1 MNINIF
7 FCTFENNFLIKP
19 SITLYMKNF
28 IPSYLTISCVILL
41 IFTVASCADKKQEA
55 PPPPD
60 IQVVEVIQKDVPIYN
75 EFVGQV
81 YGEKDI
87 PIRARV
93 EGFLEGI
100 HFKEGLKVTKGQLLY
115 SIDPLPFEAKVNSQ
129 KSRLSEAETMQVKAK
144 SDLDR
149 YIPLAK
155 KNAVSQSDLDAKQ
168 AQYDA
173 AVSSVAAARSNLRS
187 AEIELGYCRIY
198 SPIYGII
205 GKTLARVGDFVG
217 REPNPVILNTVSK
230 TDNVRVTFFLTEA
243 DYLFIAREYQQVIK
257 KELKNELKK
266 EEKAVLQL
274 ILSDGSTYAHTGKVD
289 FIDRGVDASTGT
301 ILIQASFPNPNFL
314 LRPGLYA
321 KVKVKMENRKN
332 AILVPQRCVMEL
344 QGQHSVYVVN
354 TENKIESR
362 TIKTGARIGD
372 LWLVN
377 EGLKPKDKIVLEGL
391 QRVAGGME
399 IKPVITEFESKINQ
413 Q

>member
-1 MNINIF
+1 MVRQN
-7 FCTFENNFLIKP
+7 TYHPVIK
-19 SITLYMKNF
+19 ILMLF
-28 IPSYLTISCVILL
+28 IIVSTIHLSC
-41 IFTVASCADKKQEA
+41 SEHKKEEAA
-55 PPPPD
+55 PPE
-60 IQVVEVIQKDVPIYN
+60 IQVVQVIQKDVPIYN

-115 SIDPLPFEAKVNSQ
+115 SIDPLPFEARVNSQ
-129 KSRLSEAETMQVKAK
+129 KSKLAEAKTMQVKAK

-173 AVSSVAAARSNLRS
+173 ALSSVDAARANLKS
-187 AEIELGYCRIY
+187 AEIELGYCEIY
-198 SPIYGII
+198 SPINGII
-205 GKTLARVGDFVG
+205 GKTEAREGDFVG

-230 TDNVRVTFFLTEA
+230 TDNVRVTFFLTES
-243 DYLFIAREYQQVIK
+243 DYLFIAREYRKDIK
-257 KELKNELKK
+257 AGATGNLKDED
-266 EEKAVLQL
+266 KAKIEL
-274 ILSDGSTYAHTGKVD
+274 ILSDGKTYAHTGTVD

-301 ILIQASFPNPNFL
+301 ILIQASFPNPDFL

-321 KVKVKMENRKN
+321 KVKVKMKTVDGGL
-332 AILVPQRCVMEL
+332 LVPQRCVMEL
-344 QGQHSVYVVN
+344 QGQHSVYVVT

-362 TIKTGARIGD
+362 TIKTGSRIGD
-372 LWLVN
+372 LWLIKK
-377 EGLKPKDKIVLEGL
+377 GLKPNDKIVLEGL
-391 QRVAGGME
+391 QKVANGME
-399 IKPVITEFESKINQ
+399 IKPVITEFESKTEKK
-413 Q
+413 

>member
-1 MNINIF
+1 MIR
-7 FCTFENNFLIKP
+7 KHR
-19 SITLYMKNF
+19 
-28 IPSYLTISCVILL
+28 LTYIVVLL
-41 IFTVASCADKKQEA
+41 IPAFLVSILFSSCKEKKQMKA
-55 PPPPD
+55 PPPE
-60 IQVVEVIQKDVPIYN
+60 IQVVQVIQKDVPIYN

-129 KSRLSEAETMQVKAK
+129 KSRLAEAETMQVKAK

-149 YIPLAK
+149 YVPLAK

-173 AVSSVAAARSNLRS
+173 AVSSVDAARSNLKS

-198 SPIYGII
+198 SPINGII

-230 TDNVRVTFFLTEA
+230 TNNVRVTFFLTEA
-243 DYLFIAREYQQVIK
+243 DYLSIAREYQQDIK
-257 KELKNELKK
+257 KDLKSELKD
-266 EEKAVLQL
+266 EEKTKLEL
-274 ILSDGSTYAHTGKVD
+274 ILSDGSTYKHTGKVD

-301 ILIQASFPNPNFL
+301 ILIQATFPNPNFL

-321 KVKVKMENRKN
+321 KVKVKMKTVDDGL
-332 AILVPQRCVMEL
+332 LVPQRCVIEL
-344 QGQHSVYVVN
+344 QGQYSVFVVN
-354 TENKIESR
+354 KDSIVEARQIA
-362 TIKTGARIGD
+362 TGGRIGD
-372 LWLVN
+372 LWLIN
-377 EGLKPKDKIVLEGL
+377 DGLKAGETVVIEGL
-391 QRVAGGME
+391 QKVGSGV
-399 IKPVITEFESKINQ
+399 KVNPSLVEFKSINEQ
-413 Q
+413 

>member
-1 MNINIF
+1 MTRQINCHPVIK
-7 FCTFENNFLIKP
+7 FLTLFIIL
-19 SITLYMKNF
+19 SIVHY
-28 IPSYLTISCVILL
+28 SC
-41 IFTVASCADKKQEA
+41 SEQKKGEA
-55 PPPPD
+55 PPPE
-60 IQVVEVIQKDVPIYN
+60 ISVIEVIQKDVPIYS

-129 KSRLSEAETMQVKAK
+129 KSRLAEAETMQVKAK

-168 AQYDA
+168 AEYDA

-198 SPIYGII
+198 SPINGII
-205 GKTLARVGDFVG
+205 GKTLAREGDFVG

-230 TDNVRVTFFLTEA
+230 TDFVRVTFFLTEA
-243 DYLFIAREYQQVIK
+243 DYLFIAREYQQDIK
-257 KELKNELKK
+257 KELKSELKK
-266 EEKAVLQL
+266 EEKALLEL
-274 ILSDGSTYAHTGKVD
+274 ILSDGSTYKHTGTVD

-301 ILIQASFPNPNFL
+301 ILIQASFPNPDFL

-321 KVKVKMENRKN
+321 KVKVKMKTVDGGL
-332 AILVPQRCVMEL
+332 LVPQRCVMEL
-344 QGQHSVYVVN
+344 QGQHSVYAVN
-354 TENKIESR
+354 AENKIEAR
-362 TIKTGARIGD
+362 TIKAGARIGD
-372 LWLVN
+372 LWLIN
-377 EGLKPKDKIVLEGL
+377 EGLKPNDKIVIEGL
-391 QRVAGGME
+391 QLVSDGME

>member
-1 MNINIF
+1 MIRKNSRH
-7 FCTFENNFLIKP
+7 FLAKSLI
-19 SITLYMKNF
+19 IILVA
-28 IPSYLTISCVILL
+28 TIA
-41 IFTVASCADKKQEA
+41 FASCKEDKAMKA
-55 PPPPD
+55 PTPE
-60 IQVVEVIQKDVPIYN
+60 IKVVEVIQKDVPIYN

-129 KSRLSEAETMQVKAK
+129 KSRLAEAETMQVKAK

-168 AQYDA
+168 AEYDA
-173 AVSSVAAARSNLRS
+173 AVSSVSAARSNLRS
-187 AEIELGYCRIY
+187 SEIELGYCKIY
-198 SPIYGII
+198 SPINGII
-205 GKTLARVGDFVG
+205 GKTLAREGDFVG

-230 TDNVRVTFFLTEA
+230 TDNVRVTFFLTES
-243 DYLFIAREYQQVIK
+243 DYLFIAREYK
-257 KELKNELKK
+257 KDLIAGAKGNLKDED
-266 EEKAVLQL
+266 KATIEL
-274 ILSDGSTYAHTGKVD
+274 ILSDGSTYAHIGIVD

-301 ILIQASFPNPNFL
+301 ILVQASFPNPNFL

-332 AILVPQRCVMEL
+332 AILVPQRCVIEL
-344 QGQHSVYVVN
+344 QGQHSVYVVT
-354 TENKIESR
+354 TENKTKSQ

-377 EGLKPKDKIVLEGL
+377 EGLKPNDKVVLEGL
-391 QRVAGGME
+391 QKVGDGME
-399 IKPVITEFESKINQ
+399 IKPVITEFESVQKGK
-413 Q
+413 

>member
-1 MNINIF
+1 MIRKYTRQSFAKVLVIV
-7 FCTFENNFLIKP
+7 LLA
-19 SITLYMKNF
+19 SIA
-28 IPSYLTISCVILL
+28 LTACKEEK
-41 IFTVASCADKKQEA
+41 TTEA
-55 PPPPD
+55 PPPE

-100 HFKEGLKVTKGQLLY
+100 HFNEGLKVTKGQLLY

-129 KSRLSEAETMQVKAK
+129 KSRLAEAETMQVKAK

-168 AQYDA
+168 AEYDA
-173 AVSSVAAARSNLRS
+173 AVSSVAAAKSNLRS

-198 SPIYGII
+198 SPINGII
-205 GKTLARVGDFVG
+205 GKTLARGGDFVG

-243 DYLFIAREYQQVIK
+243 DYLFIAREYQQDIEK
-257 KELKNELKK
+257 DLKSELKD

-274 ILSDGSTYAHTGKVD
+274 ILSDGSTYKHTGKVD

-301 ILIQASFPNPNFL
+301 ILIQSSFPNPDFL

-321 KVKVKMENRKN
+321 KVKVKMETVDGGL
-332 AILVPQRCVMEL
+332 LVPQRCVIEL
-344 QGQHSVYVVN
+344 QGQYSVFVVN
-354 TENKIESR
+354 KDNTVEAR
-362 TIKTGARIGD
+362 QVTTGERIGD
-372 LWLVN
+372 LWLITDGLKAGETVVIDGLQKVGSGLKVNPTLVEFKSVN
-377 EGLKPKDKIVLEGL
+377 E
-391 QRVAGGME
+391 Q
-399 IKPVITEFESKINQ
+399 
-413 Q
+413 

>member
-1 MNINIF
+1 
-7 FCTFENNFLIKP
+7 
-19 SITLYMKNF
+19 MKNF
-28 IPSYLTISCVILL
+28 IPSFVTITSVMLL
-41 IFTVASCADKKQEA
+41 IIAVASCADKKQEA

-60 IQVVEVIQKDVPIYN
+60 IPVVEVIQKDVPIYN

-93 EGFLEGI
+93 EGLLEGI
-100 HFKEGLKVTKGQLLY
+100 YFNEGLKVTKDQLLY

-129 KSRLSEAETMQVKAK
+129 KSRLAEAETMQVKAK

-168 AQYDA
+168 AEYDA

-187 AEIELGYCRIY
+187 AEIELGYCKIY
-198 SPIYGII
+198 SPINGII

-230 TDNVRVTFFLTEA
+230 TDNIRVTFFLTEA
-243 DYLFIAREYQQVIK
+243 DYLSIAREYQQDIK
-257 KELKNELKK
+257 KELKSELKD
-266 EEKAVLQL
+266 EEKAKLEL
-274 ILSDGSTYAHTGKVD
+274 ILSDGSTYAHTGIVD
-289 FIDRGVDASTGT
+289 FIDRGVDASTGS

-321 KVKVKMENRKN
+321 KVKVKMKTVDNGL
-332 AILVPQRCVMEL
+332 LVPQRCIIEL
-344 QGQHSVYVVN
+344 QGQYSVFVVN
-354 TENKIESR
+354 KDNTVEAR
-362 TIKTGARIGD
+362 QVTTGERIGD
-372 LWLVN
+372 LWLITDGLKANETVVIDGLQKVGTGLKVNPSLIEFKSVN
-377 EGLKPKDKIVLEGL
+377 E
-391 QRVAGGME
+391 Q
-399 IKPVITEFESKINQ
+399 
-413 Q
+413 

>member
-1 MNINIF
+1 M
-7 FCTFENNFLIKP
+7 
-19 SITLYMKNF
+19 
-28 IPSYLTISCVILL
+28 LL
-41 IFTVASCADKKQEA
+41 IIAVASCADKKQEA

-60 IQVVEVIQKDVPIYN
+60 IPVVEVIQKDVPIYN

-93 EGFLEGI
+93 EGLLEGI
-100 HFKEGLKVTKGQLLY
+100 YFNEGLKVTKDQLLY

-129 KSRLSEAETMQVKAK
+129 KSRLAEAETMQVKAK

-168 AQYDA
+168 AEYDA

-187 AEIELGYCRIY
+187 AEIELGYCKIY
-198 SPIYGII
+198 SPINGII

-230 TDNVRVTFFLTEA
+230 TDNIRVTFFLTEA
-243 DYLFIAREYQQVIK
+243 DYLSIAREYQQDIK
-257 KELKNELKK
+257 KELKSELKD
-266 EEKAVLQL
+266 EEKAKLEL
-274 ILSDGSTYAHTGKVD
+274 ILSDGSTYAHTGIVD
-289 FIDRGVDASTGT
+289 FIDRGVDASTGS

-321 KVKVKMENRKN
+321 KVKVKMKTVDNGL
-332 AILVPQRCVMEL
+332 LVPQRCIIEL
-344 QGQHSVYVVN
+344 QGQYSVFVVN
-354 TENKIESR
+354 KDNTVEAR
-362 TIKTGARIGD
+362 QVTTGERIGD
-372 LWLVN
+372 LWLITDGLKANETVVIDGLQKVGTGLKVNPSLIEFKSVN
-377 EGLKPKDKIVLEGL
+377 E
-391 QRVAGGME
+391 Q
-399 IKPVITEFESKINQ
+399 
-413 Q
+413 

>member
-1 MNINIF
+1 MIRMNSRHFIVKSSIIMLLTTLAFTSCKEEKNI
-7 FCTFENNFLIKP
+7 KVP
-19 SITLYMKNF
+19 
-28 IPSYLTISCVILL
+28 IP
-41 IFTVASCADKKQEA
+41 E
-55 PPPPD
+55 
-60 IQVVEVIQKDVPIYN
+60 IQVVQVIQKDVPIYN

-129 KSRLSEAETMQVKAK
+129 KSRLAEAETMQVKAK

-173 AVSSVAAARSNLRS
+173 DVSSVDAARSNLRS
-187 AEIELGYCRIY
+187 AEIELGYCKIY
-198 SPIYGII
+198 SPINGII

-243 DYLFIAREYQQVIK
+243 DYL
-257 KELKNELKK
+257 
-266 EEKAVLQL
+266 
-274 ILSDGSTYAHTGKVD
+274 
-289 FIDRGVDASTGT
+289 
-301 ILIQASFPNPNFL
+301 
-314 LRPGLYA
+314 
-321 KVKVKMENRKN
+321 
-332 AILVPQRCVMEL
+332 
-344 QGQHSVYVVN
+344 
-354 TENKIESR
+354 
-362 TIKTGARIGD
+362 
-372 LWLVN
+372 
-377 EGLKPKDKIVLEGL
+377 
-391 QRVAGGME
+391 
-399 IKPVITEFESKINQ
+399 
-413 Q
+413 